1 MQSVRPVRALPTPAS
16 LPPRTVTTLATL
28 GDSTAVGL
36 GDPLPGGGWRGFPVL
51 LRDALGPGTRL
62 LNPART
68 GARMADVRHT
78 QLPAVL
84 PARPD
89 AAVIC
94 AGMNDTL
101 RSDFDPAG
109 ICTDLAATLGGLAAA
124 GTFPVVLRYHDHTRV
139 FRLPGRLRA
148 ALRTRVTAL
157 NAAID
162 TAIAETTAG
171 GPDVG
176 VLDLHLLPG
185 GYEREAWSVD
195 RLHPSELGHR
205 LLARAAGELLA
216 GSGYAVPAPVPIACG
231 GGREITALH
240 RAAWIMVRGTP
251 WLVRRGRDLGPVIL
265 HGLLTGGRAR
275 APRPPR
281 QDPVRAARGGP
292 GLGGPGEGDRGDD
305 ALPRLDLEEV
315 GAGAG
320 PADPADHPVD
330 VVAAPRET
338 ADVARRP
345 GAGADGAGVEGAGGD
360 RFAVVHAPGGCTD
373 RVAML

>member
-1 MQSVRPVRALPTPAS
+1 MSVQSVRPVRALPTPAT
-16 LPPRTVTTLATL
+16 LLTHRTVSTLATL

-51 LRDALGPGTRL
+51 LRDALGADTRL

-68 GARMADVRHT
+68 GARMADVRGA
-78 QLPAVL
+78 QLAAIL
-84 PARPD
+84 PARPE

-101 RSDFDPAG
+101 RSDFDPDG
-109 ICTDLAATLGGLAAA
+109 IRADLAATLAELAAA

-148 ALRTRVTAL
+148 ALRTRVAAL
-157 NAAID
+157 NTAID
-162 TAIAETTAG
+162 GAIDGAIAGAG
-171 GPDVG
+171 GPAVG

-185 GYEREAWSVD
+185 GYERAAWSVD

-216 GSGYAVPAPVPIACG
+216 GAGFAVPAPVPIACG
-231 GGREITALH
+231 GGREITAFH
-240 RAAWIMVRGTP
+240 RAAWIVVRGTP

-275 APRPPR
+275 A
-281 QDPVRAARGGP
+281 A
-292 GLGGPGEGDRGDD
+292 
-305 ALPRLDLEEV
+305 
-315 GAGAG
+315 
-320 PADPADHPVD
+320 
-330 VVAAPRET
+330 
-338 ADVARRP
+338 
-345 GAGADGAGVEGAGGD
+345 
-360 RFAVVHAPGGCTD
+360 
-373 RVAML
+373 